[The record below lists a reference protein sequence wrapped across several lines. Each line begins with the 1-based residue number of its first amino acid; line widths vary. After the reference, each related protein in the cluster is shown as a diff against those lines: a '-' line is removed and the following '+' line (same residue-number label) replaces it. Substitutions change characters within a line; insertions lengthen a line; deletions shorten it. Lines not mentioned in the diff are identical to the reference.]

1 MISVVCL
8 EVSFVGGLC
17 HLICIADWLHFFDGH
32 CCQNIIGPYIYI
44 HDYNQK
50 AKLSNFE

>member
-17 HLICIADWLHFFDGH
+17 HLICIADWLYFFDGH